1 MAKLTAVNEAHDAPA
16 RYDTDVE
23 RLSFERIQEREK
35 SVAEGKGPRDPNIV
49 DFDGPNDPEN
59 PLNWSTARK
68 TTSIVIVSLT
78 ALLS

>member
-1 MAKLTAVNEAHDAPA
+1 MAKVTAIKEAHDSPA

-23 RLSFERIQEREK
+23 RLSFERIPERET
-35 SVAEGKGPRDPNIV
+35 SGAEGKELRDPNIV
-49 DFDGPNDPEN
+49 DFDGPKDPEN

>member
-1 MAKLTAVNEAHDAPA
+1 MAELKAVNEAHDAPA

-35 SVAEGKGPRDPNIV
+35 SVAEGKGLRDPNIV

>member
-1 MAKLTAVNEAHDAPA
+1 MS

-23 RLSFERIQEREK
+23 CLP
-35 SVAEGKGPRDPNIV
+35 AEGSEKAPKRDETEVNSEAQQDANIV
-49 DFDGPNDPEN
+49 DFDGPSDPEN
-59 PLNWSTARK
+59 PLNWSTSRK